1 MSRGI
6 FYVASHTPL
15 HVFGRALKH
24 GQYDPRTAS
33 PTIGRADSA
42 AACSRDV
49 DSYSSHPISRR
60 GVEEAAPAG
69 DLAVLYREYMRP
81 RCLPRPAGL
90 ARGRAPPAAHGDVL
104 PRLDELLRLEAV
116 YVVCAR
122 DRCEKIG
129 HFLMIT
135 APARIRQIRRA
146 DELPNDKHNNQFQD
160 LCHITSTER
169 LIGLLHNGGR
179 CSHVHLPIGM
189 AVCCLLLFLLGVLV
203 WLFCVCFVFCCVFLV
218 FVCCLFFC
226 VCVLCLLVV

>member
-81 RCLPRPAGL
+81 RCLKRLAGL
-90 ARGRAPPAAHGDVL
+90 ARGRALPVDLLGD
-104 PRLDELLRLEAV
+104 
-116 YVVCAR
+116 
-122 DRCEKIG
+122 
-129 HFLMIT
+129 
-135 APARIRQIRRA
+135 
-146 DELPNDKHNNQFQD
+146 QFQD

-189 AVCCLLLFLLGVLV
+189 AERCLHMYTLGVLV

-218 FVCCLFFC
+218 SVCCSFLC
-226 VCVLCLLVV
+226 V

>member
-81 RCLPRPAGL
+81 RCLKRLAGL
-90 ARGRAPPAAHGDVL
+90 ARGRALPAAHGDVL
-104 PRLDELLRLEAV
+104 TRLDELLRLEAV

-122 DRCEKIG
+122 DRCEIIV
-129 HFLMIT
+129 HFLVFA
-135 APARIRQIRRA
+135 APARIRQILRA
-146 DELPNDKHNNQFQD
+146 DELPIDLLGDQFQD

-189 AVCCLLLFLLGVLV
+189 AERCLHMYTKGEPERMLRDSN
-203 WLFCVCFVFCCVFLV
+203 VFCS
-218 FVCCLFFC
+218 
-226 VCVLCLLVV
+226 

>member
-81 RCLPRPAGL
+81 RCLKRLAGL
-90 ARGRAPPAAHGDVL
+90 ARGRALPAEHGDVL
-104 PRLDELLRLEAV
+104 PRLDDLLLLEAV

-129 HFLMIT
+129 HFLVIA

-146 DELPNDKHNNQFQD
+146 DELPIDLLGDQFQD
-160 LCHITSTER
+160 HSHNTTTER
-169 LIGLLHNGGR
+169 LLGLWHNGGT
-179 CSHVHLPIGM
+179 CSHVHLPIAM
-189 AVCCLLLFLLGVLV
+189 AERCLHMYT
-203 WLFCVCFVFCCVFLV
+203 
-218 FVCCLFFC
+218 
-226 VCVLCLLVV
+226 